1 MTLGPVSLQ
10 ASLVTLKMPAPIRIP
25 ISAAYDSTVP
35 RSRRRRLT
43 IGEALEFL
51 SVLLSGGGIRVSHSH
66 PVSTGWPFLGKAFP
80 NRFQRFPSLSFAF
93 EESVPAWGAPL
104 K

>member
-43 IGEALEFL
+43 RGVGLSWSVFNGLDALANARATAPFTASSIHLPVNLNEY
-51 SVLLSGGGIRVSHSH
+51 LLGCFNTSH
-66 PVSTGWPFLGKAFP
+66 GKLCCLD
-80 NRFQRFPSLSFAF
+80 QT
-93 EESVPAWGAPL
+93 
-104 K
+104 